1 MKKAIALVCAVVLCT
16 GAFAQ
21 KTLTIENALAGAA
34 KEIAESEAVKDGD
47 KRLAVS
53 NFKSDTKELSD
64 YLQRILSDELAKN
77 KSAYKFIERDT
88 TVIDKEI
95 DYQQFSG
102 NIDERTIVNLGKRL
116 GANVLVYGEFSQLT
130 ETPVLTVRAVSVES
144 SGVLFIGQYNI
155 SDSPSLKKML
165 GDKKALNDAGDY
177 MSLLGEY
184 KRKMIQIEA
193 DKKTE
198 VSIKTGKINQEY
210 QEKINN
216 IWENNPK
223 PKRIKDS
230 WDYEKKQSYINNEKT
245 SLEES
250 RDNEIKEVEE
260 KCRHYYDELSER
272 VKLQKDKI
280 LKTLKNESFIL
291 RGDNVRVA
299 IGDYKIR
306 LTSNQKNEDSQYFPI
321 KVTATKGDFL
331 KYEEMHKKRLNLE
344 TDEEE
349 FLEIDEAREAKTY
362 EGSVTYKLSQIPND
376 ENSFSVRVTNVTV
389 KNTRNGKL
397 ILTVN
402 NLNKECGT
410 ISVETKKYSS
420 SKDANLQK
428 DFNRFK
434 EISSSVVDKNENKT
448 SSYSQENRDYQ
459 TEDNSNVIV
468 ERADIS
474 TSKSYSGSYYSSSYY
489 NSSKNWDDLHFVGL
503 RCGYVHSLDSVKGLD
518 FGFNFIDWR
527 PDILVLRVFDIEYIN
542 FKLIDS
548 KNENFFLQK
557 VCIRPILFGFNI
569 SERFSILP
577 VAFGIGFNSNDG
589 DSMRISFDYFLPI
602 EFRISNRCFLFSE
615 YNFSAVFNGD
625 GSYDSFTHSFK
636 GGLEVFLGSVS

>member
-1 MKKAIALVCAVVLCT
+1 MKKAIALVCALVLCT

-21 KTLTIENALAGAA
+21 KTLTIEDALVGAA

-53 NFKSDTKELSD
+53 NFKSDTKKLSD

-198 VSIKTGKINQEY
+198 VSIETGKINQKY

-216 IWENNPK
+216 IWEDNPK
-223 PKRIKDS
+223 PKKIKDS

-299 IGDYKIR
+299 IGDYKKR

-331 KYEEMHKKRLNLE
+331 KYEEMHKKRLNLD

-376 ENSFSVRVTNVTV
+376 ENSFSVIVTNVTV

-410 ISVETKKYSS
+410 ISLETKKYSS

-448 SSYSQENRDYQ
+448 SFYSQENRAYQ

-468 ERADIS
+468 EQADIS
-474 TSKSYSGSYYSSSYY
+474 TSKSYSGSYY

-503 RCGYVHSLDSVKGLD
+503 RCGYVHSLDSGKGLD
-518 FGFNFIDWR
+518 FGIILLDWR
-527 PDILVLRVFDIEYIN
+527 PDILVLRGLDIEYIN

-577 VAFGIGFNSNDG
+577 LAFGIGFNSNDG
-589 DSMRISFDYFLPI
+589 DSMRISFDYFLPV

-615 YNFSAVFNGD
+615 YNCSAVFDGT